1 MLLIIGLQI
10 DSEWSW
16 IKLILQLVL
25 IFWKEV
31 AAMLSN
37 LKKPEVT
44 IRIAEIGVR
53 LRSMWIITCFSL
65 F

>member
-1 MLLIIGLQI
+1 VLLIIGLQI